1 MLAPRDEVPRV
12 QAYATDLAELVER
25 ARSLAAREGR
35 TLLGITGPPGV
46 GKSTLAQ
53 LLVDEVGPCARC
65 LGMDGFHLSKA
76 ALSRLGRLDR
86 MGAIDTFDAAGFLAM
101 VRRLRT
107 PSEETVHAP
116 EFCRKT
122 EESIAD
128 ALQIEPQVRLVV
140 VEGNYLLVPIE
151 PWSQMRDLLDQVWY
165 CDCEQERRLCN
176 LIARHRAYGKTAEQA
191 RDWALGLD
199 QRNAELIAQ
208 TKPRADLIAIIDR
221 GEGASRLQGSAASAP
236 PTA

>member
-140 VEGNYLLVPIE
+140 VEGNYLLADE
-151 PWSQMRDLLDQVWY
+151 GPWRQVRSLLDAVWY
-165 CDCEQERRLCN
+165 VEPDETVRRER
-176 LIARHRAYGKTAEQA
+176 LIARHMAFGRDRAHAEERSLGSDEA
-191 RDWALGLD
+191 NAALVATTRD
-199 QRNAELIAQ
+199 
-208 TKPRADLIAIIDR
+208 RADLLVV
-221 GEGASRLQGSAASAP
+221 GG
-236 PTA
+236 